1 MQRHCYV
8 SGRFEIA
15 GVENEERSHGTL
27 GVRSDF
33 SQPTW
38 NPEHP
43 RVL

>member
-1 MQRHCYV
+1 MVTMQRHCYV
-8 SGRFEIA
+8 SGCFEIA

-38 NPEHP
+38 NL
-43 RVL
+43 RAT